1 MIHQVL
7 CHDLSHQLVGF
18 MGSLPAV
25 IHQGEGD
32 GLFDVF
38 GFGLFHG
45 GKIAEEHTEN
55 KCSGQ
60 WVRALARAS
69 SDATVRLSASQ
80 PAQADDAMVA
90 SKALCTYFSSAYL
103 MNGSWPS

>member
-38 GFGLFHG
+38 GFGFFHG
-45 GKIAEEHTEN
+45 GKIAGEQTEN
-55 KCSGQ
+55 KNYV
-60 WVRALARAS
+60 WLVLTDPTAS
-69 SDATVRLSASQ
+69 TTNA
-80 PAQADDAMVA
+80 
-90 SKALCTYFSSAYL
+90 
-103 MNGSWPS
+103 

>member
-38 GFGLFHG
+38 GFGFFHG
-45 GKIAEEHTEN
+45 GKIAGEQTEN
-55 KCSGQ
+55 KRTPL
-60 WVRALARAS
+60 RAH
-69 SDATVRLSASQ
+69 RL
-80 PAQADDAMVA
+80 PYRYDRVIRLKPD
-90 SKALCTYFSSAYL
+90 TE
-103 MNGSWPS
+103 

>member
-7 CHDLSHQLVGF
+7 CHDLSHQLIGF
-18 MGSLPAV
+18 VGSLPAV

-45 GKIAEEHTEN
+45 GKIAEGTYREQAERSVGARFGPRFQRFH
-55 KCSGQ
+55 
-60 WVRALARAS
+60 RAIER
-69 SDATVRLSASQ
+69 Q
-80 PAQADDAMVA
+80 PPGA
-90 SKALCTYFSSAYL
+90 
-103 MNGSWPS
+103 G